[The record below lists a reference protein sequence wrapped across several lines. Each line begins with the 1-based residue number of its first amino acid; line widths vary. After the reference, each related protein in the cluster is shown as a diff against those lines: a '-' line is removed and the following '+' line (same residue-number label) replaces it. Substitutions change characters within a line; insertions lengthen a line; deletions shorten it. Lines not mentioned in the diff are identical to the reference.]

1 MRTRPLT
8 ADQAVREERTG
19 LTLDAAQSV
28 HRHAPFGVLAV
39 DRRGQVVSANATAAR
54 LLGYPPAEILGED
67 AARVFRAPRGEGH
80 VLPGACAKP
89 EEAREVEIVTR
100 SGDVLPITLRLL
112 PLEGEDGRLE
122 GTVAV
127 FHDLREQKS
136 REEQWRRRDRL
147 ASIGAL
153 AAGVAHEI
161 RNPLA
166 GIGTSAQ
173 ILKRRLASDDPRAP
187 FADLILEEVTRLDR
201 IVSSLL
207 QFARPASPRL
217 TRQPPLPALDKALTL
232 VRELAVRQEVALTV
246 TRADPVPPIY
256 IDLDQILQVLLNV
269 LMNALQALERGGEI
283 RVSVQ
288 VARKRAAERSRL
300 GRRSTDRLDDEEEA
314 PLVDMVE
321 IRIQDNGPGIPA
333 ATLARVFDPFFTT
346 RAQGS
351 GLGLS
356 ICQSIVREH
365 GGVIS
370 IESVVGQG
378 TAVSID
384 LPVEKRHGD
393 RRRDPR

>member
-1 MRTRPLT
+1 MAPPD
-8 ADQAVREERTG
+8 APREG
-19 LTLDAAQSV
+19 ASLDAAKSV
-28 HRHAPFGVLAV
+28 HRHAPFGVIAM
-39 DRRGQVVSANATAAR
+39 DRVGRILSANPTAAR
-54 LLGYPPAEILGED
+54 LLGYTPEEMLGQD
-67 AARVFRAPRGEGH
+67 GARLFRAPRGEGH
-80 VLPGACAKP
+80 VPPGACAAP
-89 EEAREVEIVTR
+89 EEAREVEVATR
-100 SGDVLPITLRLL
+100 NGDVLPISLRRL
-112 PLEGEDGRLE
+112 PLEGEGGHLD

-127 FHDLREQKS
+127 FHDLRVEKA

-161 RNPLA
+161 RNPLT

-173 ILKRRLASDDPRAP
+173 ILKRRLESGDPRAP

-201 IVSSLL
+201 IVTSLL
-207 QFARPASPRL
+207 QFARPAVPRL
-217 TRQPPLPALDKALTL
+217 RRESLLPALDKALAL
-232 VRELAVRQEVALTV
+232 VQELAVRQNVLV
-246 TRADPVPPIY
+246 RVDRAEAIPEIY
-256 IDLDQILQVLLNV
+256 VDHDQILQVLLNI
-269 LMNALQALERGGEI
+269 LMNALQALEAGGEI

-288 VARKRAAERSRL
+288 VARKRTAERSQL
-300 GRRSTDRLDDEEEA
+300 GRRATDRLTA
-314 PLVDMVE
+314 PRETPPMDVLELRVK
-321 IRIQDNGPGIPA
+321 DNGPGIPA
-333 ATLARVFDPFFTT
+333 AALARVFDPFFTT

-378 TAVSID
+378 TAVIID
-384 LPVEKRHGD
+384 LPMEKRHGD